1 MAGISINHALTDR
14 NLLGAA
20 LGDLD
25 SWATWRVI
33 LKAAFAEPMSAD
45 ELIIFKELAGGREPP
60 TSRVPELVIQAGRR
74 GGKTRTAGAICAY
87 LAAFNE
93 HKLAPGETGTVLS
106 LAASKSQAKATLDYA
121 AGFLSASPVLRQM
134 LDGEPTTE
142 EIKLKGNI
150 SIGTHSA
157 NFKTVRGRTL
167 LGAVFDECAYWR
179 DQDTAANPD
188 FEIYSAT
195 LPALATTGGMLIVI
209 SSPYRRSGLLF
220 RKHEASFGKDDP
232 NCLVIVAP
240 TLKLNPTLDISV
252 IDRARQMDPEAARS
266 EWDAQF
272 RDDLSDFVSRTAVMQ
287 CVETGVR
294 ERPFDYP
301 NRYVGFVDPSGGS
314 SDSMTAC
321 VAHLAGDVAVVDA
334 IREIRPPFN
343 PESVVSEICT
353 LFRSYRISTCYGD
366 RYAAEWVA
374 SQFRIHGVHYR
385 HSEKTKSELFLDLLP
400 RINSRQVALPD
411 DDRSISQLCALER
424 QTTRAGRDS
433 VSHPPGG
440 HDDLINAIA
449 GAVAHVP
456 AAAKRNRL
464 PGGGVTHEGSGRY
477 NPISGKYGAT
487 RR

>member
-1 MAGISINHALTDR
+1 MAGISINDALTDR

-60 TSRVPELVIQAGRR
+60 ASRVPELWVQAGRR
-74 GGKTRTAGAICAY
+74 SGKTRTAGAICAY
-87 LAAFNE
+87 LAAFST
-93 HKLAPGETGTVLS
+93 HKLAAGETATVLS

-121 AGFLSASPVLRQM
+121 AGFLSASPVLRQ
-134 LDGEPTTE
+134 LLEGEPTTE

-167 LGAVFDECAYWR
+167 LGAVFDESAFWR
-179 DQDTAANPD
+179 DQDTSANPD

-195 LPALATTGGMLIVI
+195 LPALATTGGMLVGI
-209 SSPYRRSGLLF
+209 SSPYRRAGLLF
-220 RKHEASFGKDDP
+220 RKHEAAFGKNDP
-232 NCLVIVAP
+232 NVLVIQAP
-240 TLKLNPTLDISV
+240 TLRLNPTLDVSV

-287 CVETGVR
+287 CVEIGVR
-294 ERPFDYP
+294 ERPYDYP
-301 NRYVGFVDPSGGS
+301 HRYVGFVDPSGGS
-314 SDSMTAC
+314 SDSMTMC

-334 IREIRPPFN
+334 IREVRPPFN
-343 PESVVSEICT
+343 PEAVVSEFCT

-374 SQFRIHGVHYR
+374 SQFRVHGVHYR

-400 RINSRQVALPD
+400 RVNSRTVSLLD

-440 HDDLINAIA
+440 FDDCINAIA
-449 GAVAHVP
+449 GSVAHVP
-456 AAAKRNRL
+456 AAARRDRK
-464 PGGGVTHEGSGRY
+464 PGGVTHEGSGSY
-477 NPISGKYGAT
+477 NPISGKYGA
-487 RR
+487 RH